1 MTNEKDRGTS
11 TTLRVRFAETDQMRI
26 AHHSAYIW
34 WCEVARVE
42 WLRQH
47 GMEYRAWEEAG
58 VSLGVSAINLEY
70 RQPALFDDVVTVY
83 ATLRTLR
90 SRRVVFAYEIMREN
104 VVLARGETVHTPMNR
119 QGQAMRLPQEWL
131 EPLQAW
137 CTS

>member
-1 MTNEKDRGTS
+1 MNEDKKGIS

-26 AHHSAYIW
+26 AHHSAYVW

-58 VSLGVSAINLEY
+58 VSLGVSAITLEY
-70 RQPALFDDVVTVY
+70 RQPALFDDLLTIY
-83 ATLRTLR
+83 ATLKTLR
-90 SRRVVFAYEIMREN
+90 SRRVVFAYEIRREG

-131 EPLQAW
+131 EQLQAAHP
-137 CTS
+137 SS